1 MSYLLR
7 EASPRYERR
16 TEFWRKLSS
25 LLELKKPV
33 YRPLDLAQALGEGLA
48 LTALD
53 ALVREG
59 YLQPA
64 EVALVAPPRTLTHRR
79 ARGERLRPDESE
91 RVARI
96 AKAMLYA
103 EQVFGDRTLALKW
116 LHAPKR
122 RLGGKTPFQLLGTA
136 EGAQVVEED
145 LVAIDEGY
153 VA

>member
-1 MSYLLR
+1 MRYLLR
-7 EASPRYERR
+7 EASPRYRRR
-16 TEFWRKLSS
+16 TDFWRKLSS
-25 LLELKKPV
+25 LLELKRPV
-33 YRPLDLAQALGEGLA
+33 YRSIDLAHALGEGLA
-48 LTALD
+48 LAALD

-64 EVALVAPPRTLTHRR
+64 EVSLVAPARTLTHRR

-96 AKAMLYA
+96 GKVVLYA
-103 EQVFGDRTLALKW
+103 EQVFGDKARALKW

-122 RLGGKTPFQLLGTA
+122 RLGGRTPFQLLATA
-136 EGAQVVEED
+136 EGAQVVEEE

>member
-1 MSYLLR
+1 LR
-7 EASPRYERR
+7 EAAPRYERR
-16 TEFWRKLSS
+16 TDFWRKLSS

-33 YRPLDLAQALGEGLA
+33 YRPIDLAHALGEGLA

-59 YLQPA
+59 YLQPS

-79 ARGERLRPDESE
+79 VRGERLRPDESE

-103 EQVFGDRTLALKW
+103 EQVFGERTRALKW

-122 RLGGKTPFQLLGTA
+122 RLHGKTPFQLLGTA
-136 EGAQVVEED
+136 EGAQVVEEE

>member
-16 TEFWRKLSS
+16 TDFWRKLSS
-25 LLELKKPV
+25 LLELKRPV
-33 YRPLDLAQALGEGLA
+33 YRSIDLAHALGEGLA
-48 LTALD
+48 LAALD
-53 ALVREG
+53 SLVREG

-64 EVALVAPPRTLTHRR
+64 EVSLVAPPRTLTHRR

-96 AKAMLYA
+96 GKVVLYA
-103 EQVFGDRTLALKW
+103 EQVFGDKARALKW

-122 RLGGKTPFQLLGTA
+122 RLGGKTPFQLLATA
-136 EGAQVVEED
+136 EGAQVVEEE

>member
-16 TEFWRKLSS
+16 ADFWRKLSS

-33 YRPLDLAQALGEGLA
+33 FRPIELAHALGEGLPLA
-48 LTALD
+48 ALD
-53 ALVREG
+53 ALLREG
-59 YLQPA
+59 YLQPG
-64 EVALVAPPRTLTHRR
+64 EVSLVAPPRTLTHRR

-96 AKAMLYA
+96 GKAVLYA
-103 EQVFGDRTLALKW
+103 EQVFGDKSRALEW

-122 RLGGKTPFQLLGTA
+122 RLGGKTPFQLLRTA
-136 EGAQVVEED
+136 EGAQVLEEE